1 MESNGA
7 QGIERRSAGHLPN
20 VWDGELVKSLTTPYS
35 FESHGP
41 RLEEL
46 KQAAKE
52 LLATAKQHCD
62 RLDLINTMQ
71 RLGVAYHFEKDI
83 KDILKLVDVNIASDL
98 YTVALQFRLL
108 RQNGVFISTDVFN
121 KLMERDGKFLD
132 SLGED
137 VTGLLSLYEASYL
150 GMPDEHVLDEALYFS
165 TKNLLVQK
173 DLDRNMAEQI
183 QQSLEFPL
191 HWRMPW
197 TESRDFIDVYQKDDK
212 MNSVLL
218 ELAKLNYNI
227 TQSVYLKELQQ
238 LVEWSKDLNYKETLP
253 FVRDR
258 LLECYFWSMGCG
270 PQVQFSKFR
279 WNLTK
284 YAYIA
289 TAIDDIY
296 DTHGSLDELE
306 KFTNAVYRWDLKAI
320 EQLPAYMKVIYSAL
334 YNHVSEMVE
343 DALIHNGMDILPYI
357 KEQWLYFIRGYL
369 QEARWL
375 HSGYNPTADEY
386 LENAWHSIGIPI
398 SMVYGVFGVIGHSI
412 NEYLSEFVEHWSE
425 SDLVRLPAYIVRLL
439 DDLNTAK
446 IEMERGESMNFIHL
460 YMIEKGAS
468 EEEASDH
475 VKGLIRN
482 LWKKLNKAIVKDS
495 HRAPDIVNVSV
506 EMTRCT
512 HRIYQYGDWFGIQ
525 SKKNQDCVKSIL
537 EPIQMEQYDQALL
550 K

>member
-7 QGIERRSAGHLPN
+7 QGIERRSAGHLPT

-35 FESHGP
+35 FECHGP

-46 KQAAKE
+46 KQAATE

-83 KDILKLVDVNIASDL
+83 KDILAKLVDVNIASDL

-121 KLMERDGKFLD
+121 KFMERDGKFLD

-165 TKNLLVQK
+165 TKNLSVQK
-173 DLDRNMAEQI
+173 ELDRNMAEQI

-191 HWRMPW
+191 HWRMLW

-238 LVEWSKDLNYKETLP
+238 LAEWWKDLNYKETLP

-258 LLECYFWSMGCG
+258 LLECYFWAMGCG

-284 YAYIA
+284 FAYIA
-289 TAIDDIY
+289 TVIDDIY
-296 DTHGSLDELE
+296 DTYGSLDELE

-320 EQLPAYMKVIYSAL
+320 DQLPEYMKVIYSAL

-357 KEQWLYFIRGYL
+357 KEQWSYFIRGYL

-375 HSGYNPTADEY
+375 HNGYNPTADEY
-386 LENAWHSIGIPI
+386 LENAWHTI
-398 SMVYGVFGVIGHSI
+398 
-412 NEYLSEFVEHWSE
+412 EHWSE
-425 SDLVRLPAYIVRLL
+425 SDLVCLPAYIIRLL
-439 DDLNTAK
+439 DDLKTAK
-446 IEMERGESMNFIHL
+446 IEMERGESMNFIHF

-495 HRAPDIVNVSV
+495 HRAPAIVKVTV
-506 EMTRCT
+506 EMTRSI
-512 HRIYQYGDWFGIQ
+512 HRMYQYGDWFGIQ
-525 SKKNQDCVKSIL
+525 SKKNKDCVKSIL

>member
-7 QGIERRSAGHLPN
+7 QRIERRSAGHLPT

-46 KQAAKE
+46 KQAAKQ

-62 RLDLINTMQ
+62 RLDMINTMQ

-108 RQNGVFISTDVFN
+108 HVFN
-121 KLMERDGKFLD
+121 KFMERDGKFLD

-150 GMPDEHVLDEALYFS
+150 GMPDEHVLEEALYFS

-173 DLDRNMAEQI
+173 ELDRNMVEQL

-212 MNSVLL
+212 MNSILLEL
-218 ELAKLNYNI
+218 ELAKLNYRI
-227 TQSVYLKELQQ
+227 TQSIYLKELQQ
-238 LVEWSKDLNYKETLP
+238 LLGWWKDLNYKETLP

-258 LLECYFWSMGCG
+258 PLECYFWATGCG
-270 PQVQFSKFR
+270 PQLQFSKFR

-284 YAYIA
+284 FAYFA
-289 TAIDDIY
+289 TIIDDIY
-296 DTHGSLDELE
+296 DTYGSLDELG

-320 EQLPAYMKVIYSAL
+320 EQL
-334 YNHVSEMVE
+334 SE
-343 DALIHNGMDILPYI
+343 
-357 KEQWLYFIRGYL
+357 
-369 QEARWL
+369 
-375 HSGYNPTADEY
+375 
-386 LENAWHSIGIPI
+386 
-398 SMVYGVFGVIGHSI
+398 
-412 NEYLSEFVEHWSE
+412 
-425 SDLVRLPAYIVRLL
+425 
-439 DDLNTAK
+439 
-446 IEMERGESMNFIHL
+446 
-460 YMIEKGAS
+460 
-468 EEEASDH
+468 
-475 VKGLIRN
+475 
-482 LWKKLNKAIVKDS
+482 
-495 HRAPDIVNVSV
+495 
-506 EMTRCT
+506 
-512 HRIYQYGDWFGIQ
+512 
-525 SKKNQDCVKSIL
+525 
-537 EPIQMEQYDQALL
+537 
-550 K
+550 